1 MSARVP
7 TSRAYWNLRGEQV
20 MDNVFD
26 RETVTAPSQPYLVP
40 VDVDVHEPT
49 TKPTESS
56 ERRSP
61 STWLL
66 PLISGI
72 AVAGVICSAWL
83 VSSLQRS
90 RLELERQQSAAL
102 IEQLREQVAAQES
115 RAEETATPEDA
126 SLAIQSLEPLTV
138 PIQQPP
144 IQQPPI
150 QQPLTVEP
158 LVSDQAL
165 APMGPI
171 PQLTGVVKGPGGS
184 SSAIFQLGQGSVSAG
199 IGEGIGSSGWVLS
212 EVTDSGAVISRNGQ
226 RQTLSVGGLF

>member
-1 MSARVP
+1 
-7 TSRAYWNLRGEQV
+7 

-26 RETVTAPSQPYLVP
+26 RGTATAPTQPGVVP

-49 TKPTESS
+49 TKPSEPR

-72 AVAGVICSAWL
+72 AVTGVIGSAWL

-90 RLELERQQSAAL
+90 RLQLERQQSAAL

-115 RAEETATPEDA
+115 RAEDTATSEDA
-126 SLAIQSLEPLTV
+126 SIAIQSLEPLTV
-138 PIQQPP
+138 PIQQP
-144 IQQPPI
+144 
-150 QQPLTVEP
+150 LTVEP
-158 LVSDQAL
+158 LGSDQAL
-165 APMGPI
+165 APIPPV

-199 IGEGIGSSGWVLS
+199 IGEAIGSSGWVLTD
-212 EVTDSGAVISRNGQ
+212 VTDSGAVISRNGQ
-226 RQTLSVGGLF
+226 SQTLSVGGLF

>member
-1 MSARVP
+1 MPARVP
-7 TSRAYWNLRGEQV
+7 TSPAYWNLRAEQV

-26 RETVTAPSQPYLVP
+26 RETVTAPSQPHLVP

-49 TKPTESS
+49 TKPSEPS

-90 RLELERQQSAAL
+90 RLELERKQNAAL
-102 IEQLREQVAAQES
+102 IEQLSEQVAAQES

-126 SLAIQSLEPLTV
+126 SLAIQSLEPLTL
-138 PIQQPP
+138 
-144 IQQPPI
+144 PI
-150 QQPLTVEP
+150 QQPLTVER
-158 LVSDQAL
+158 LGSDQAL

-184 SSAIFQLGQGSVSAG
+184 SSAIFQLGQASVSAG
-199 IGEGIGSSGWVLS
+199 IGEAIGSSGWVLTD
-212 EVTDSGAVISRNGQ
+212 VTDSGAVISRNGQ
-226 RQTLSVGGLF
+226 NQTLSVGGLF

>member
-1 MSARVP
+1 MPARVP
-7 TSRAYWNLRGEQV
+7 TSRAYWNLRAEQV
-20 MDNVFD
+20 MDSVFD
-26 RETVTAPSQPYLVP
+26 RETVTAPSQPHLVP

-49 TKPTESS
+49 TKPNEPS

-83 VSSLQRS
+83 MSSLQRS
-90 RLELERQQSAAL
+90 RLELERKQNTAL

-138 PIQQPP
+138 PIQQP
-144 IQQPPI
+144 
-150 QQPLTVEP
+150 LTVEP
-158 LVSDQAL
+158 T
-165 APMGPI
+165 
-171 PQLTGVVKGPGGS
+171 PQLTGVVKGPASS

-199 IGEGIGSSGWVLS
+199 INEAIGSSGWVLT

-226 RQTLSVGGLF
+226 RQTLSVGACQSWCGDG

>member
-1 MSARVP
+1 MPARVP
-7 TSRAYWNLRGEQV
+7 TSRAYWNLRAEQV

-26 RETVTAPSQPYLVP
+26 RETVTAPSQPHLVP
-40 VDVDVHEPT
+40 MDMDVHEPT
-49 TKPTESS
+49 TKPSEPS

-90 RLELERQQSAAL
+90 RLELERKQNAAL
-102 IEQLREQVAAQES
+102 IEQLREQMAARES
-115 RAEETATPEDA
+115 QAEETATSEEA
-126 SLAIQSLEPLTV
+126 SLAIQSLEPLTM
-138 PIQQPP
+138 
-144 IQQPPI
+144 PI

-158 LVSDQAL
+158 LGSDQAL

-171 PQLTGVVKGPGGS
+171 PQLTGVVKGPGDS

-199 IGEGIGSSGWVLS
+199 IGEAIGSSGWVLS

>member
-1 MSARVP
+1 MPARVP
-7 TSRAYWNLRGEQV
+7 PSRAYWNLRAEQV

-26 RETVTAPSQPYLVP
+26 RGTATAPTQPGVVP

-49 TKPTESS
+49 TKPSEPR

-72 AVAGVICSAWL
+72 AVTGVIGSAWL

-90 RLELERQQSAAL
+90 RLQLERQQSAAL

-115 RAEETATPEDA
+115 RAQDTAAPEDA
-126 SLAIQSLEPLTV
+126 SIAIQSLEPLTV
-138 PIQQPP
+138 PIQQP
-144 IQQPPI
+144 
-150 QQPLTVEP
+150 LTVEP
-158 LVSDQAL
+158 LGSDQAL
-165 APMGPI
+165 APIPPV
-171 PQLTGVVKGPGGS
+171 PQLTGVVKGPSGS

-199 IGEGIGSSGWVLS
+199 IGEEIGSSGWVLTD
-212 EVTDSGAVISRNGQ
+212 VTDSGAVISRNGQ
-226 RQTLSVGGLF
+226 SQTLSVGGLF

>member
-1 MSARVP
+1 MPARVP
-7 TSRAYWNLRGEQV
+7 PSRAYWNLRAEQV

-26 RETVTAPSQPYLVP
+26 RGTATAPTQPGVVP

-49 TKPTESS
+49 TKPSGPR
-56 ERRSP
+56 ERRSS

-72 AVAGVICSAWL
+72 AVTGVIGSAWL

-90 RLELERQQSAAL
+90 RLQLERQQSAAL

-115 RAEETATPEDA
+115 RAQDTAAPEDA
-126 SLAIQSLEPLTV
+126 SIAIQSLEPLIV
-138 PIQQPP
+138 
-144 IQQPPI
+144 PI

-158 LVSDQAL
+158 LGSDQAL
-165 APMGPI
+165 APMPPV
-171 PQLTGVVKGPGGS
+171 PQLTGVVKGPSGS

-199 IGEGIGSSGWVLS
+199 IGEEIGSSGWVLTD
-212 EVTDSGAVISRNGQ
+212 VTDSGAVISRNGQ
-226 RQTLSVGGLF
+226 SQTLSVGGLF

>member
-1 MSARVP
+1 VSARVP
-7 TSRAYWNLRGEQV
+7 TSRAYWNLRAEQV
-20 MDNVFD
+20 MDSVFD
-26 RETVTAPSQPYLVP
+26 RETVAAPSQPHLVP

-49 TKPTESS
+49 TKPTEAS

-90 RLELERQQSAAL
+90 RLERERKQNAAL

-115 RAEETATPEDA
+115 RAEETATPEEA

-138 PIQQPP
+138 PIQQP
-144 IQQPPI
+144 
-150 QQPLTVEP
+150 LTVEP
-158 LVSDQAL
+158 T
-165 APMGPI
+165 
-171 PQLTGVVKGPGGS
+171 PQLTGVVQGPGGS

-199 IGEGIGSSGWVLS
+199 IGEAIGSSGWVLS

>member
-7 TSRAYWNLRGEQV
+7 TSRAYWNLRAEQV

-26 RETVTAPSQPYLVP
+26 RETVTAPSQPHLVP

-49 TKPTESS
+49 TNAD
-56 ERRSP
+56 ERRSANA
-61 STWLL
+61 WLL

-83 VSSLQRS
+83 VSSVQRS
-90 RLELERQQSAAL
+90 RLGLERKQNAAL

-115 RAEETATPEDA
+115 RAEEMATPEEA

-144 IQQPPI
+144 IQQP
-150 QQPLTVEP
+150 LTVEP
-158 LVSDQAL
+158 LGSDQAL
-165 APMGPI
+165 TPMGPI
-171 PQLTGVVKGPGGS
+171 PQLTGVVKGPNGS
-184 SSAIFQLGQGSVSAG
+184 SSAIFQLGQGSVSAV
-199 IGEGIGSSGWVLS
+199 IGEAIGSSGWVLS

>member
-1 MSARVP
+1 MPARVP
-7 TSRAYWNLRGEQV
+7 TSRAYWNLRAEQV
-20 MDNVFD
+20 MDNVFH
-26 RETVTAPSQPYLVP
+26 RETVTAPSQPHLVP

-49 TKPTESS
+49 TKPNEPS

-90 RLELERQQSAAL
+90 RLELERKQNAAL

-115 RAEETATPEDA
+115 RAKETATPEDA
-126 SLAIQSLEPLTV
+126 SLAIQSLEPLTL
-138 PIQQPP
+138 
-144 IQQPPI
+144 PI
-150 QQPLTVEP
+150 QQPLMLEP
-158 LVSDQAL
+158 LGSDQAL
-165 APMGPI
+165 EPLGPI
-171 PQLTGVVKGPGGS
+171 PQLTGVVKGPGDS

-199 IGEGIGSSGWVLS
+199 IGEAIGSSGWVLS

>member
-1 MSARVP
+1 
-7 TSRAYWNLRGEQV
+7 

-26 RETVTAPSQPYLVP
+26 RETVTAPNQPHLVP

-49 TKPTESS
+49 TKQNEPS

-90 RLELERQQSAAL
+90 RLELERKQNAAL

-115 RAEETATPEDA
+115 RTAETATPEEA
-126 SLAIQSLEPLTV
+126 SLAIHSLEPLTV
-138 PIQQPP
+138 PIQQP
-144 IQQPPI
+144 
-150 QQPLTVEP
+150 LTVEP
-158 LVSDQAL
+158 LGSDQSL
-165 APMGPI
+165 EPMGPI
-171 PQLTGVVKGPGGS
+171 PQLTGVVKGPGSS

>member
-7 TSRAYWNLRGEQV
+7 TSRAYWNLRAEQV

-26 RETVTAPSQPYLVP
+26 RETVTAPSQPHLVP

-49 TKPTESS
+49 TKPSEPS

-83 VSSLQRS
+83 VSSLQSS
-90 RLELERQQSAAL
+90 RLELERKQNAAL

-115 RAEETATPEDA
+115 RAEETATPEEA

-138 PIQQPP
+138 PIQQP
-144 IQQPPI
+144 
-150 QQPLTVEP
+150 LRVEP
-158 LVSDQAL
+158 LGSDQAL

-171 PQLTGVVKGPGGS
+171 PQLTGVVKGPAGR

-199 IGEGIGSSGWVLS
+199 IGSSGWVLS
-212 EVTDSGAVISRNGQ
+212 AVTDSGAVISRNGQ

>member
-1 MSARVP
+1 MPARVP
-7 TSRAYWNLRGEQV
+7 PSRAYWNLRAEQV

-26 RETVTAPSQPYLVP
+26 RGTATAPTQPGVVP

-49 TKPTESS
+49 TKPSGPR
-56 ERRSP
+56 ERRSS

-72 AVAGVICSAWL
+72 AVTGVISSAWL

-90 RLELERQQSAAL
+90 RLQLERQQSAAL

-115 RAEETATPEDA
+115 RAQDTAAPEDA
-126 SLAIQSLEPLTV
+126 SIAIQSLEPLTV
-138 PIQQPP
+138 PIQQP
-144 IQQPPI
+144 
-150 QQPLTVEP
+150 LTVEP
-158 LVSDQAL
+158 LGSDQAL
-165 APMGPI
+165 APIPPV

-199 IGEGIGSSGWVLS
+199 IGEAIGSSGWVLTD
-212 EVTDSGAVISRNGQ
+212 VTDSGAVISRNGQ
-226 RQTLSVGGLF
+226 SQTLSVGGLF

>member
-1 MSARVP
+1 MPARVP
-7 TSRAYWNLRGEQV
+7 TSRAYWNLRAEQV

-26 RETVTAPSQPYLVP
+26 RETVTAPSQPHLVP

-49 TKPTESS
+49 TQPSEPS

-90 RLELERQQSAAL
+90 RLELERKQNAAL
-102 IEQLREQVAAQES
+102 IEQLREQVAARES
-115 RAEETATPEDA
+115 RAEETATPEEA

-138 PIQQPP
+138 PIQQP
-144 IQQPPI
+144 
-150 QQPLTVEP
+150 LTVEP
-158 LVSDQAL
+158 T
-165 APMGPI
+165 

-199 IGEGIGSSGWVLS
+199 IGEAIGSSGWVLS

>member
-1 MSARVP
+1 MPARVP
-7 TSRAYWNLRGEQV
+7 TSRAYWNLRAEQV

-26 RETVTAPSQPYLVP
+26 RETVTAPSQPHLVP

-49 TKPTESS
+49 TQPSEPS

-90 RLELERQQSAAL
+90 RLELERKQNAAL
-102 IEQLREQVAAQES
+102 IEQLREQVAAQDS
-115 RAEETATPEDA
+115 RAEETATPEEA

-138 PIQQPP
+138 PIQQP
-144 IQQPPI
+144 
-150 QQPLTVEP
+150 LTVEP
-158 LVSDQAL
+158 T
-165 APMGPI
+165 

-199 IGEGIGSSGWVLS
+199 IGEAIGSSGWVLS

>member
-7 TSRAYWNLRGEQV
+7 TSRAYWNLRAEQV
-20 MDNVFD
+20 MDKVFD
-26 RETVTAPSQPYLVP
+26 RETVTAPTQPNVVP

-49 TKPTESS
+49 TKPTEPS
-56 ERRSP
+56 ESRSP
-61 STWLL
+61 SIWLL

-72 AVAGVICSAWL
+72 AVTGVICSAWL

-90 RLELERQQSAAL
+90 RLELERQQSAVL

-115 RAEETATPEDA
+115 SAEETATREEA
-126 SLAIQSLEPLTV
+126 SVALQSLEPLTV
-138 PIQQPP
+138 PIQQP
-144 IQQPPI
+144 
-150 QQPLTVEP
+150 LTVEP
-158 LVSDQAL
+158 LSSDQAL

-199 IGEGIGSSGWVLS
+199 IGEAIGSSGWVLTD
-212 EVTDSGAVISRNGQ
+212 VTDSGAVISRNGQ

>member
-1 MSARVP
+1 
-7 TSRAYWNLRGEQV
+7 

-26 RETVTAPSQPYLVP
+26 RGTATAPTQPGVVP

-49 TKPTESS
+49 TKPSEPR

-72 AVAGVICSAWL
+72 AVTGVISSAWL

-90 RLELERQQSAAL
+90 RLQLERQQSAAL

-115 RAEETATPEDA
+115 RAEDTATSEDA
-126 SLAIQSLEPLTV
+126 SIAIQSLEPLTV
-138 PIQQPP
+138 PIQQP
-144 IQQPPI
+144 
-150 QQPLTVEP
+150 LTVEP
-158 LVSDQAL
+158 LGSDQAL
-165 APMGPI
+165 APMPPV
-171 PQLTGVVKGPGGS
+171 PQLTGVVKGPSGS

-199 IGEGIGSSGWVLS
+199 IGEAIGSSGWVLTD
-212 EVTDSGAVISRNGQ
+212 VTDSGAVISRNGQ
-226 RQTLSVGGLF
+226 SQTLSVGGLF

>member
-1 MSARVP
+1 MPARVP
-7 TSRAYWNLRGEQV
+7 TSPAYWNLRAEQV

-26 RETVTAPSQPYLVP
+26 RETVTAPSQPHLVP

-49 TKPTESS
+49 TKPTEAR

-61 STWLL
+61 STRLL

-90 RLELERQQSAAL
+90 RLELERKQNAAL
-102 IEQLREQVAAQES
+102 IEQLREQVAARES
-115 RAEETATPEDA
+115 RAEETATPEEA

-138 PIQQPP
+138 PIQQP
-144 IQQPPI
+144 
-150 QQPLTVEP
+150 LTVEP
-158 LVSDQAL
+158 LSSDQAL

-184 SSAIFQLGQGSVSAG
+184 SSAIFQLGQGSLSAG
-199 IGEGIGSSGWVLS
+199 IGEAIGSSGWVLTD
-212 EVTDSGAVISRNGQ
+212 VTDSGDVISRNDQ

>member
-7 TSRAYWNLRGEQV
+7 TSRAYWNLRAEQV

-26 RETVTAPSQPYLVP
+26 RETVTAPSQPHLVP
-40 VDVDVHEPT
+40 VDVAVHEPT
-49 TKPTESS
+49 TQPSEPS

-90 RLELERQQSAAL
+90 RLELERQQNTAL
-102 IEQLREQVAAQES
+102 IEQLREQIAAQES
-115 RAEETATPEDA
+115 SAEEAAPLEDA
-126 SLAIQSLEPLTV
+126 SVAIQSLEPLTL
-138 PIQQPP
+138 P

-150 QQPLTVEP
+150 QQPLTVDP
-158 LVSDQAL
+158 LNSEQGL
-165 APMGPI
+165 APMQPA
-171 PQLTGVVKGPGGS
+171 PLLTGVVQGPGGS
-184 SSAIFQLGQGSVSAG
+184 SSAIFQLEQGSVSAG
-199 IGEGIGSSGWVLS
+199 IGEAIGGSGWVLTD
-212 EVTDSGAVISRNGQ
+212 VTESGAVISRNGQ
-226 RQTLSVGGLF
+226 SQTLSVGGLF

>member
-1 MSARVP
+1 MPARVP
-7 TSRAYWNLRGEQV
+7 TSRAYWNLRAEQV

-26 RETVTAPSQPYLVP
+26 RETVTAPSQPHLVP

-90 RLELERQQSAAL
+90 RLELERKQNTAL

-115 RAEETATPEDA
+115 RAEETATPEEA
-126 SLAIQSLEPLTV
+126 ALAIQSLEPLTV
-138 PIQQPP
+138 PIQQP
-144 IQQPPI
+144 
-150 QQPLTVEP
+150 LTVEP
-158 LVSDQAL
+158 T
-165 APMGPI
+165 

-199 IGEGIGSSGWVLS
+199 INEAIGSSGWVLS

-226 RQTLSVGGLF
+226 RQTISVGGLF